1 MEELQRIGAQRSLS
15 ICNRAGLLL
24 HGKLQEVLE
33 AGALVRML
41 HRIKVQ
47 DLRDTVQAL
56 DVHGRE
62 TALELLPQTCNIQM
76 ERRCLIGI
84 QCAHRNV
91 ECIHLVCRENNRRKQ
106 PVRQDAV

>member
-1 MEELQRIGAQRSLS
+1 
-15 ICNRAGLLL
+15 
-24 HGKLQEVLE
+24 
-33 AGALVRML
+33 ML

-62 TALELLPQTCNIQM
+62 TALELLPQTRNIQM